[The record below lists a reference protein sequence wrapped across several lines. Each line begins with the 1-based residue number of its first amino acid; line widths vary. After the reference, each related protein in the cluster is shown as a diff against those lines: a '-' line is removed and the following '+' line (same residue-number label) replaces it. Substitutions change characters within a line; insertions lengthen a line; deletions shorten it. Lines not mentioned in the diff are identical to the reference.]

1 MTIKMD
7 NQITAEDEINL
18 YDYWKILVRRRKLF
32 IGIFLVPLIIV
43 IVINL
48 SVPRHYRGESEIVVP
63 VLPAS
68 DTSSAIIAKNIVRII
83 GNLNDSQRVKI
94 LSSNRSVVKNVLVSL
109 SPKSANRIAVIVEA
123 ESSDVI
129 PQAFNHILS
138 YIINMPEIK
147 EEISAINAEA
157 DLKAERLLA
166 DTDLKIR
173 NLVEIRK
180 ANLIYLSYLSD
191 MMKQRKMPIID
202 INPADFVRENADLS
216 LEITNLQR
224 EKANLEKRKARGK
237 MDVGTLTPPSIT
249 RQPSNSEIR
258 QKIIRTGLLS
268 FFTSLFLVF
277 LIEYIAKMK
286 RARKEKRSATY

>member
-83 GNLNDSQRVKI
+83 GNLNDSQRVEI